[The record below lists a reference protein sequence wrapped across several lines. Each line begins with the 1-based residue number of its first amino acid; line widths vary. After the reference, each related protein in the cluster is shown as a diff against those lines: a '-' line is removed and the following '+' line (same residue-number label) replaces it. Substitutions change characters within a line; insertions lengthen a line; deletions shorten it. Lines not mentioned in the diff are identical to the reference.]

1 MLGPLQVDPGATPG
15 WSAGGETPGVGATP
29 GGKAR
34 SRWDETPAGS
44 AGIGATP
51 MMGGATPG
59 WGGATPAY
67 GVTPFGGA
75 GMETPTPGHLPQAR
89 IRPSVSLPL
98 MFVVDALLAQRSMLD
113 ARSRPSFLS

>member
-1 MLGPLQVDPGATPG
+1 M
-15 WSAGGETPGVGATP
+15 GATP

-67 GVTPFGGA
+67 GVTPFGGM
-75 GMETPTPGHLPQAR
+75 GMETPTPGHLPQVRAFPR
-89 IRPSVSLPL
+89 HSRYGANLTRYHTLRKDSFNGAASQPPTLLPSPALP
-98 MFVVDALLAQRSMLD
+98 
-113 ARSRPSFLS
+113 